1 MSSRRAKIAETKRS
15 IQIDGRELVYVLRRT
30 NRRRT
35 IGLIVNHEGLKVA
48 SPWYVPMADIYAMIE
63 RSKDWV
69 FDKLEAWQVR
79 QTPKRQWIS
88 GEALY
93 FLGDEIRLQIDISLV
108 GHGVFLSGDVLRVF
122 AADVSAAERMVIAWY
137 HEQALNHFPQRIA
150 VVAPLLEVMPTRCS
164 LSNAKHQWGSCN
176 SKGQIKLNWRLMQAA
191 PAVIDYVVAHE
202 LAHLRHMDH
211 SPRFWATVA
220 IACPQYRHLRNV
232 LKEKDV
238 LYRTI

>member
-1 MSSRRAKIAETKRS
+1 MIKRTKVAETTRS
-15 IQIDGRELVYVLRRT
+15 IHVDGRELVYVLRRT

-48 SPWYVPMADIYAMIE
+48 SPWYVPMDEIYAMIE

-69 FDKLEAWQVR
+69 FDKLNAWQVQQLPVR
-79 QTPKRQWIS
+79 RWIS
-88 GEALY
+88 GESLY
-93 FLGDEIRLQIDISLV
+93 FFGNEIRLQVDIALL
-108 GHGVFLSGDVLRVF
+108 GHGVFLSGNVLRVF
-122 AADVSAAERMVIAWY
+122 ADSTDAVKKAVIAWY
-137 HEQALNHFPQRIA
+137 HEQAIHHLHQRIEA
-150 VVAPLLEVMPTRCS
+150 IAPVLDVRPSRWT

-176 SKGQIKLNWRLMQAA
+176 SKGVIRLNWRLMQAT

-211 SPRFWATVA
+211 SSRFWETVA
-220 IACPQYRHLRNV
+220 IACPQYRRLRAM

-238 LYRTI
+238 LYRTM